1 MAGNG
6 LGMPAIDSRH
16 SYLDIAISDSYHKA
30 MQVSVADA
38 KNKLPE
44 LIKAVEAGEPVT
56 ICRRG
61 VPVVDIV
68 RTKPVRKKRTLGAL
82 RGQIKIIDPNW
93 WKPMTDKE
101 VDDFLE
107 GRY

>member
-1 MAGNG
+1 
-6 LGMPAIDSRH
+6 
-16 SYLDIAISDSYHKA
+16 

-44 LIKAVEAGEPVT
+44 LIKAVEDGEPVT

-68 RTKPVRKKRTLGAL
+68 RTKEPSQKPRKLGTLKG
-82 RGQIKIIDPNW
+82 KIQVIDPDW
-93 WKPMTDKE
+93 WKPMSDNE
-101 VDDFLE
+101 VEDFLS
-107 GRY
+107 GRVTGK

>member
-1 MAGNG
+1 
-6 LGMPAIDSRH
+6 
-16 SYLDIAISDSYHKA
+16 

-44 LIKAVEAGEPVT
+44 LIKAVEDGEPVT

-68 RTKPVRKKRTLGAL
+68 RTEKPTHNARTLGTL
-82 RGQIKIIDPNW
+82 KGKIQVLDPDW
-93 WKPMTDKE
+93 WKPMPDDE
-101 VDDFLE
+101 VEDFLA
-107 GRY
+107 GHD

>member
-1 MAGNG
+1 
-6 LGMPAIDSRH
+6 
-16 SYLDIAISDSYHKA
+16 

-44 LIKAVEAGEPVT
+44 LIKAVEDGEPVT

-68 RTKPVRKKRTLGAL
+68 RTKEPSRKKRALGTLAG
-82 RGQIKIIDPNW
+82 KIQVLDPEW
-93 WKPMTDKE
+93 WKPMNDEE
-101 VDDFLE
+101 VEAFIS
-107 GRY
+107 GRG

>member
-1 MAGNG
+1 
-6 LGMPAIDSRH
+6 
-16 SYLDIAISDSYHKA
+16 

-44 LIKAVEAGEPVT
+44 LIKAVEDGEPVT

-61 VPVVDIV
+61 VPVVDMV
-68 RTKPVRKKRTLGAL
+68 RTRKPSRKVRKLGTMK
-82 RGQIKIIDPNW
+82 GKIKIIDPEW
-93 WKPMTDKE
+93 WKPMTDE
-101 VDDFLE
+101 EADDFMS

>member
-1 MAGNG
+1 M
-6 LGMPAIDSRH
+6 
-16 SYLDIAISDSYHKA
+16 

-38 KNKLPE
+38 KNKLPQ
-44 LIKAVEAGEPVT
+44 LIKAVEDGEPVT

-68 RTKPVRKKRTLGAL
+68 RTKRPAKKKPMLGTL
-82 RGQIKIIDPNW
+82 RGKIKIIDPDW

-101 VDDFLE
+101 VEDLFGGGE
-107 GRY
+107 

>member
-1 MAGNG
+1 
-6 LGMPAIDSRH
+6 
-16 SYLDIAISDSYHKA
+16 

-44 LIKAVEAGEPVT
+44 LIKAVEDGEPVT

-61 VPVVDIV
+61 VPVVDMV
-68 RTKPVRKKRTLGAL
+68 RTRKPSRKVRKLGTMK
-82 RGQIKIIDPNW
+82 GKIKIIDPDW
-93 WKPMTDKE
+93 WKPMTDE
-101 VDDFLE
+101 EADDFIS

>member
-1 MAGNG
+1 
-6 LGMPAIDSRH
+6 
-16 SYLDIAISDSYHKA
+16 

-44 LIKAVEAGEPVT
+44 LIKAVEDGEPVT

-68 RTKPVRKKRTLGAL
+68 RTKEPTRKKRVLGTLAGKVEIL
-82 RGQIKIIDPNW
+82 DPEW
-93 WKPMTDKE
+93 WKPMSEKE
-101 VDDFLE
+101 VEDLFT
-107 GRY
+107 GRG